1 MTTLILSSKDMTS
14 LASMRMATKAVES
27 AFAAHGRGE
36 ASMPPKVYLD
46 LEDVGGDFRAMPAR
60 SGTYAG
66 VKWVNSHPQNPQR
79 HGLPTVLGT
88 YILNDAATA
97 RPLAIMDGTLLT
109 ALRTGAAAGVAS
121 KYLAPKHPKTLG
133 VVGCG
138 AQASFIVEAHRVFWP
153 DIDVLLFDR
162 SMEAMERSVAS
173 FGATA
178 SSLEVVAASDIVCTG
193 TPSREPVVYP
203 NMLGTN
209 VHINAMG
216 ADAEGKQEL
225 DAGILG
231 ASRVVIDDV
240 AQAAH
245 SGEINVPLHKGEFAL
260 DDVSAVLGEIVAGL
274 KPGRLDDDGWTVFDS
289 TGLAIQDLFLAAE
302 IYQAALAADVGHS
315 IDLVGC

>member
-1 MTTLILSSKDMTS
+1 MSA
-14 LASMRMATKAVES
+14 LASMQMATNAVEA
-27 AFAAHGRGE
+27 AFSAHGRGE

-46 LEDVGGDFRAMPAR
+46 LEDIGGDFRAMPAR

-66 VKWVNSHPQNPQR
+66 VKWVNSHPQNPEL

-109 ALRTGAAAGVAS
+109 GLRTGAAAGVAS
-121 KYLAPKHPKTLG
+121 KYLAPANPKTLG

-153 DIDVLLFDR
+153 DIEVRVYDR
-162 SMEAMERSVAS
+162 SKEAMEKAVAS
-173 FGATA
+173 FGGTA
-178 SSLEVVAASDIVCTG
+178 ESLEVVAGSAILCTG
-193 TPSREPVVYP
+193 TPSRAPVVCLG
-203 NMLGTN
+203 MLGKT

-225 DAGILG
+225 DGRILRE
-231 ASRVVIDDV
+231 SRVVIDD
-240 AQAAH
+240 ASQAAH
-245 SGEINVPLHKGEFAL
+245 SGEINVPLHNGEFSL
-260 DDVSAVLGEIVAGL
+260 DDVDGSLGEIVAGL
-274 KPGRLDDDGWTVFDS
+274 RPGRCDEDGWTVFDS

-302 IYQAALAADVGHS
+302 IYQAALETGLGHS